1 MVDTGDQSIGLSI
14 GALSNAT
21 GVPVET
27 LRTWERRYGFPSPID
42 RTEGRHRRYSASTV
56 DEVRLALQALD
67 LGHRP
72 SAVLGRSPAQVREL
86 IGAVLLVGTEAAFQ
100 PPSSSPQDERIVES
114 WLELTR
120 QSEGERLSHEFS
132 RSMAEIGALE
142 FLERRMGCYLRRV
155 GDAWAAGELRVMHEH
170 LASERAREFLAAQWR
185 TLSERAARPNAPA
198 VVMATPS
205 GERHVLG
212 LLPDYIPGLQT
223 ATFHA
228 ALEAKWEQLALWLM
242 AWMTR
247 VRIVRNWG
255 RWVPAFQWA
264 SDRLINLGSDVGGM
278 HIMLAGKDL
287 DGRPA
292 SVTWNLTARR
302 NHGPE
307 IPCAPALILARKLAA
322 GALAIRGAFPCLG
335 LFSLQDFRTEVS
347 DLDIEWVVER
357 RDGR

>member
-212 LLPDYIPGLQT
+212 LHMAAWAVALGGARVVFLGADSPWAEVVFAVDKAQAQGVALSVAAGYSGDLGDYV
-223 ATFHA
+223 ATLGQRLGAQVSVVAGGIGA
-228 ALEAKWEQLALWLM
+228 AASGASVQVLSSFGALSAWAEQLG
-242 AWMTR
+242 TR
-247 VRIVRNWG
+247 
-255 RWVPAFQWA
+255 
-264 SDRLINLGSDVGGM
+264 
-278 HIMLAGKDL
+278 L
-287 DGRPA
+287 D
-292 SVTWNLTARR
+292 N
-302 NHGPE
+302 
-307 IPCAPALILARKLAA
+307 
-322 GALAIRGAFPCLG
+322 
-335 LFSLQDFRTEVS
+335 
-347 DLDIEWVVER
+347 
-357 RDGR
+357 

>member
-1 MVDTGDQSIGLSI
+1 
-14 GALSNAT
+14 
-21 GVPVET
+21 
-27 LRTWERRYGFPSPID
+27 
-42 RTEGRHRRYSASTV
+42 
-56 DEVRLALQALD
+56 
-67 LGHRP
+67 
-72 SAVLGRSPAQVREL
+72 VLGRSPAQVREL

-212 LLPDYIPGLQT
+212 LHMAAWAVALGGARVVFLGADSPWAEVVFAVDKAQAQGVALSVAAGYSGDLGDYV
-223 ATFHA
+223 ATLGQRLGAQVSVVAGGIGA
-228 ALEAKWEQLALWLM
+228 AASGASVQVLSSFGALSAWAEQLG
-242 AWMTR
+242 TR
-247 VRIVRNWG
+247 
-255 RWVPAFQWA
+255 
-264 SDRLINLGSDVGGM
+264 
-278 HIMLAGKDL
+278 L
-287 DGRPA
+287 D
-292 SVTWNLTARR
+292 N
-302 NHGPE
+302 
-307 IPCAPALILARKLAA
+307 
-322 GALAIRGAFPCLG
+322 
-335 LFSLQDFRTEVS
+335 
-347 DLDIEWVVER
+347 
-357 RDGR
+357 